1 FTVDDSKD
9 TVDSICDYGG
19 ISLATTSKDHGVYSC
34 DVKICTDSETGD
46 NVKIPEIKRFESLLA
61 VGVSG
66 SGKTSMIYEP
76 MLAIDINKKFFF
88 KEVSKELGFTALKT
102 RIAT

>member
-1 FTVDDSKD
+1 MKV
-9 TVDSICDYGG
+9 
-19 ISLATTSKDHGVYSC
+19 
-34 DVKICTDSETGD
+34 CTDSETGE

-102 RIAT
+102 RIATLDCPYDNEYINKNFSLSMLIPNPDKLDVYKNI